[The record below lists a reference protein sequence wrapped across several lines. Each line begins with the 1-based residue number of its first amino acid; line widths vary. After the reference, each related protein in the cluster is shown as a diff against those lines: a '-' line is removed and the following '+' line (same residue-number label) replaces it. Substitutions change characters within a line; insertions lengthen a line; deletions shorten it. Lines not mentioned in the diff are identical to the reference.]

1 MKTLQ
6 SIDTKFRGGAD
17 ENVTEKLNKENQQE
31 FEIEEVLE
39 VAPEKPEVVFEED
52 EETEKGFD
60 VANYTRSIQIA
71 SEAKTGVKFN
81 GAEKARAD
89 YDGRDNNPADVMAGW
104 DDFNETI
111 PDYEQRERNLQ
122 YLVDEKGYHTPEIEE
137 ALEQELERE

>member
-31 FEIEEVLE
+31 FEIEEFLE
-39 VAPEKPEVVFEED
+39 GAAEKPEVVFEKD

-71 SEAKTGVKFN
+71 KKRKRVSML
-81 GAEKARAD
+81 RII
-89 YDGRDNNPADVMAGW
+89 RDLFRLLPKRKLG
-104 DDFNETI
+104 
-111 PDYEQRERNLQ
+111 
-122 YLVDEKGYHTPEIEE
+122 
-137 ALEQELERE
+137 